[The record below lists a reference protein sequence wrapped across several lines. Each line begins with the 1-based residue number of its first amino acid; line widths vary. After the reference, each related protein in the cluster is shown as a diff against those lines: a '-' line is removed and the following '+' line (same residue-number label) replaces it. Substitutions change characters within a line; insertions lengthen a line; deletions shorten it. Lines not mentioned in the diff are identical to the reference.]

1 MNLAILVVANFSNKC
16 LWEVHKMF
24 GRAVLLFTL
33 FIALSG
39 VLIVA
44 FAISDVNTSKQ
55 TSQQP
60 LSNQIPNQISGQT
73 SNNYSNQPS
82 TRTVSVSSNKKTK
95 STGHILSSLK
105 AKLLAKKFI
114 KQPGASPGTP
124 KLVKYNNK
132 MVYIVP
138 VIQNRIQ
145 VGEIDIDAKNGKNL
159 GGAGGAPK

>member
-1 MNLAILVVANFSNKC
+1 
-16 LWEVHKMF
+16 MF
-24 GRAVLLFTL
+24 GRAVLLFTI

-55 TSQQP
+55 VNQP
-60 LSNQIPNQISGQT
+60 LYQPVSNPISGQT
-73 SNNYSNQPS
+73 SGNNLNQPS
-82 TRTVSVSSNKKTK
+82 KHTVSVSSNKKTK
-95 STGHILSSLK
+95 STVHILSSLT

-114 KQPGASPGTP
+114 KQPGAIPGTP

-132 MVYIVP
+132 RVYIVP
-138 VIQNRIQ
+138 VIQNRIK

-159 GGAGGAPK
+159 GGAGGAPN

>member
-1 MNLAILVVANFSNKC
+1 MFLGGSNN
-16 LWEVHKMF
+16 MF
-24 GRAVLLFTL
+24 GRAVLLFTI

-55 TSQQP
+55 TSQPLYQP

-73 SNNYSNQPS
+73 SSNYSNQPS
-82 TRTVSVSSNKKTK
+82 ARTVSVSSNKKTK

-124 KLVKYNNK
+124 ILVKYNNK

-138 VIQNRIQ
+138 VVQNRTK

-159 GGAGGAPK
+159 GGAGGAPTK